1 MNLPHILE
9 NIIGLVSK
17 KEESV
22 LGIDVGGS
30 TIKIVQVSK
39 KNGQAILETY
49 GEVALG
55 PYTDV
60 DIGRSVRLPVETL
73 AVALKDVIRES
84 RKDVVKSEDSS
95 VYLAGIA
102 IPLVSSLITVANIP
116 NLSDKNF
123 DQIVAIEARKYI
135 PVSMSEI
142 SLDWQILPAFQ
153 VESVVPSGLDN
164 EDVSESGVSQ
174 PEVSKPV
181 VEDVSSERKISKVLI
196 VAVHTDAIAKM
207 RELFL
212 RAGLK
217 EKFIEVEA
225 FSSMRACINRDSKTV
240 AIVDHGASATK
251 VYIVDEGVVRVS
263 HTIAVGSQDFTLAI
277 SRATNISVKE
287 AEFLKRESGLSVVR
301 GGVDL
306 GKIMEGSLSYMISEV
321 DRIIS
326 DYGRI
331 NGRVVNEIVLS
342 GGGVAL
348 KGLTELF
355 EKSLKYKIRLADPFS
370 LMSTPAFLEDILKEA
385 GPSFAVAVGSAL
397 RALENE

>member
-1 MNLPHILE
+1 
-9 NIIGLVSK
+9 
-17 KEESV
+17 
-22 LGIDVGGS
+22 
-30 TIKIVQVSK
+30 
-39 KNGQAILETY
+39 
-49 GEVALG
+49 
-55 PYTDV
+55 
-60 DIGRSVRLPVETL
+60 LPVETL

-84 RKDVVKSEDSS
+84 RKDIVKSEDGS

-153 VESVVPSGLDN
+153 VESVVPSGLGN

>member
-1 MNLPHILE
+1 
-9 NIIGLVSK
+9 
-17 KEESV
+17 
-22 LGIDVGGS
+22 
-30 TIKIVQVSK
+30 
-39 KNGQAILETY
+39 
-49 GEVALG
+49 
-55 PYTDV
+55 
-60 DIGRSVRLPVETL
+60 
-73 AVALKDVIRES
+73 
-84 RKDVVKSEDSS
+84 
-95 VYLAGIA
+95 
-102 IPLVSSLITVANIP
+102 
-116 NLSDKNF
+116 
-123 DQIVAIEARKYI
+123 VAIEARKYI

-153 VESVVPSGLDN
+153 VESVVPSGLGN